1 MRRKNQYSR
10 KTPKEASISLAGL
23 VILAGMI
30 NLSLANGRLYRAD
43 GLVFDCAAHCWVAG
57 GGASGAPISVTAA
70 VTWLL
75 REGGGRR
82 LPVSIIGP
90 READEHVLSM
100 AEEIAATLAG
110 IGFPLICGGRGGAM
124 EAASRGCA
132 KAGGIMLGILP
143 SDDWREANPHVTIP
157 IATGIGEARN
167 AIIASASFA
176 IVAVGG
182 AAEPVSYGTISEMA
196 FGLRLGRLVLSM
208 PEAPELPGMRRCQTA
223 AEATEKV
230 ALRYLSLD

>member
-1 MRRKNQYSR
+1 MN
-10 KTPKEASISLAGL
+10 G
-23 VILAGMI
+23 
-30 NLSLANGRLYRAD
+30 LSLANGRLYRAD
-43 GLVFDCAAHCWVAG
+43 ALVFDCAAHRWVAG
-57 GGASGAPISVTAA
+57 TETNGAAISATEA

-90 READEHVLSM
+90 READGPVLSM
-100 AEEIAATLAG
+100 AEEVAATLAD

-132 KAGGIMLGILP
+132 RAGGIMLGILP

-167 AIIASASFA
+167 SIIASASFA
-176 IVAVGG
+176 LIAVGG

-196 FGLRLGRLVLSM
+196 FGLRLGRLVLGM
-208 PEAPELPGMRRCQTA
+208 PEAPDLPGMQRCKTA
-223 AEATEKV
+223 AEAAEQV
-230 ALRYLSLD
+230 ALRYLALD